1 MATYTKDQRII
12 ARMANSI
19 ELMAARLK
27 KIADD
32 QLEDDTEF
40 EMLGFIDTQI
50 NIANEAKYNLSLIS
64 ANPAT
69 KDDKTRVTINEH
81 DHLFD
86 LGIMVGVDEMCDV
99 LEKAAQEYK
108 LTGIKLAHTIIAGIA
123 NERKLKVMTRNIR
136 LAAKA
141 GFDLN
146 SGTLAL
152 AVENGDF
159 SLRIQ
164 KAD

>member
-1 MATYTKDQRII
+1 MATYTKDQRLI

-19 ELMAARLK
+19 ELLVGQINKSSDETDTDKDDLK
-27 KIADD
+27 MFTDSH
-32 QLEDDTEF
+32 
-40 EMLGFIDTQI
+40 M
-50 NIANEAKYNLSLIS
+50 NIANEAKYNLSLIGADS
-64 ANPAT
+64 AT

-86 LGIMVGVDEMCDV
+86 LGIMVGVDEMCNV
-99 LEKAAQEYK
+99 LEEASKEYK

-123 NERKLKVMTRNIR
+123 NERKLKVMTRNIH

-141 GFDLN
+141 GLDLN

-152 AVENGDF
+152 AVENGVF